1 MIKPHD
7 LGPYRHHYRELNNL
21 EGITGH
27 LTEQMARDVSTLIEA
42 SVKRANEES
51 GTYTSEQLEVLTGL
65 LDPEY
70 VKETSENGYT
80 ILMYDLSG
88 PLVASGML
96 VNEKNGWE
104 LKNLYVDTNRQG
116 ESVSSFVIYML
127 EEKAVGKGAEKLY
140 VEADLFPDT
149 LQFYRRNGYR
159 ELHELRYENEE
170 RLRGQNLDFMA
181 MEKTIR

>member
-1 MIKPHD
+1 MIRPHD

-21 EGITGH
+21 ERTTGH
-27 LTEQMARDVSTLIEA
+27 LSEQMARDVSAFIEA
-42 SVKRANEES
+42 SLKKANEEN

-80 ILMYDLSG
+80 ILMYDMSG

-104 LKNLYVDTNRQG
+104 LKTVYVDTNRQE
-116 ESVSSFVIYML
+116 ESVSNFVIYML
-127 EEKAVGKGAEKLY
+127 EEKAVDKGAEKLH
-140 VEADLFPDT
+140 VEADLFPEYAAV
-149 LQFYRRNGYR
+149 LQKK
-159 ELHELRYENEE
+159 
-170 RLRGQNLDFMA
+170 RLYGLA
-181 MEKTIR
+181 